1 MMIDNFHQIVIIY
14 VVNKLKEGNM
24 SDCLLLNADAQPVSL
39 VPLSAID
46 WQSAIRYIWL
56 DKVRVL
62 HEYEDWKVH
71 SPSQSISV
79 PAVLMLN
86 EYWQPTSRVRFNRK
100 WVFLRDNY
108 ICQYC
113 HKDLTVKEC
122 TIDHVVPVSKGGK
135 TVWHNVVTAC
145 YSCNNNKGNKSEPRP
160 RVKPQQPDY
169 WMLANNRK
177 KRELQVRHPS
187 WLNYIDG

>member
-1 MMIDNFHQIVIIY
+1 MPNT
-14 VVNKLKEGNM
+14 
-24 SDCLLLNADAQPVSL
+24 LLLNADAQPMSL

-56 DKVRVL
+56 DKVKVL
-62 HEYEDWKVH
+62 HEYEEWKIH
-71 SPSQSISV
+71 SPTHTMNV
-79 PAVLMLN
+79 PAVIMLN
-86 EYWQPTSRVRFNRK
+86 EYWQPKARVRFNRK

-108 ICQYC
+108 TCQYC
-113 HKDLTVKEC
+113 GDNLTVSQC

-135 TVWHNVVTAC
+135 TTWHNVVTAC
-145 YSCNNNKGNKSEPRP
+145 YPCNNSKGNNPRIRPKVEPE
-160 RVKPQQPDY
+160 QQNY

-177 KRELQVRHPS
+177 QKKWQVPHES

>member
-1 MMIDNFHQIVIIY
+1 
-14 VVNKLKEGNM
+14 M
-24 SDCLLLNADAQPVSL
+24 SDCLLLNADAQPVSM

-56 DKVRVL
+56 DKVKVL
-62 HEYEDWKVH
+62 HEYEDWVVK
-71 SPSQSISV
+71 SPSHSIAV
-79 PAVLMLN
+79 PAVIMLN
-86 EYWQPTSRVRFNRK
+86 DYWQPTARVRFNRK

-108 ICQYC
+108 QCQYC
-113 HKDLTVKEC
+113 HKDLTSKEC

-160 RVKPQQPDY
+160 KVLPKQPDY
-169 WMLANNRK
+169 WLLANNRK
-177 KRELQVRHPS
+177 KRELHVSHQS
-187 WLNYIDG
+187 WLNYIDGKHF